1 MAKKYEIRNA
11 QDRAIEIYK
20 WAIVRNDLPDLGI
33 FGTDS
38 IPGWT
43 ISSIDIQAMRMLT
56 LRGLIAVEND
66 KWPRTFKL
74 GRTTSPETCLEPSAI
89 TDAEAGITRYKVPI
103 GIARSMGGSSNLIKY
118 KITPTKAKAKA
129 RK

>member
-1 MAKKYEIRNA
+1 MAKKYKMQIA

-20 WAIVRNDLPDLGI
+20 WAIVHNELSGIGI
-33 FGTDS
+33 FGTAS

-43 ISSIDIQAMRMLT
+43 ISSLDIQAMRMLT
-56 LRGLIAVEND
+56 LRGLIAVEDD

-74 GRTTSPETCLEPSAI
+74 GRVTSPETCLEPSAT

-103 GIARSMGGSSNLIKY
+103 GIARSMGNIPDLLKY
-118 KITPTKAKAKA
+118 KINPTKTKAKA